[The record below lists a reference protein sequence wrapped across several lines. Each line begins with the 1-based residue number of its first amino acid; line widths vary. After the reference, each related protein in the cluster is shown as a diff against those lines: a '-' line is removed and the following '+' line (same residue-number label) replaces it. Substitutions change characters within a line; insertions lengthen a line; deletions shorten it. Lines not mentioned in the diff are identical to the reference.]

1 MENTEKQFILIRTPR
16 TNEQGDRTP
25 VTVKMVKRAETDL
38 TGYSFL
44 QSFEHY
50 DEWVPTVELDLYKKV
65 FEITD

>member
-1 MENTEKQFILIRTPR
+1 MENPIILIRSPR
-16 TNEQGDRTP
+16 TDEQGERIPITI
-25 VTVKMVKRAETDL
+25 KMVKRAETDL

-65 FEITD
+65 FEID

>member
-1 MENTEKQFILIRTPR
+1 MMENPIILIRSPR
-16 TNEQGDRTP
+16 TDEQGERIPITI
-25 VTVKMVKRAETDL
+25 KMVKRAETDL

-65 FEITD
+65 FEID

>member
-1 MENTEKQFILIRTPR
+1 MMENPIILIRSPR
-16 TNEQGDRTP
+16 TDEQGERIP
-25 VTVKMVKRAETDL
+25 IIIKMVKRAETDL

-65 FEITD
+65 FEID

>member
-1 MENTEKQFILIRTPR
+1 MENPIILIRSPR
-16 TNEQGDRTP
+16 TDEQGERIPITI
-25 VTVKMVKRAETDL
+25 KMVKRAETDL

-65 FEITD
+65 FEIG

>member
-1 MENTEKQFILIRTPR
+1 MENPIILIRSPR
-16 TNEQGDRTP
+16 TDEQGERIP
-25 VTVKMVKRAETDL
+25 IIIKMVKRAETDL

-65 FEITD
+65 FEID